1 VNSILLAL
9 AGGMF
14 IYILITRPEIIAILF
29 FTITIADINFEIAG
43 LPLNIRAIIGITL
56 FLRTIIPV
64 KGEKAPPFF
73 SSNAKYIILFL
84 FYGYLVTLAYD
95 LVDYTFIKL
104 TFLTAISV
112 YCGFYYFCKKG
123 DYTYIKISLIL
134 AGIICFADL
143 AYSYVV
149 IGHFPVQRIYLLMLN
164 IPIQYDEQGDII
176 EVINHNFY
184 GLICGMC
191 FVFLINEFINKRN
204 IGKLTLLLPVMFL
217 GVLMS
222 TSRSSLLGIIGISI
236 FLIGRQLRSKESS
249 KKAVKLITLGI
260 AAIFL
265 ALFIFVTVQQV
276 LDLNSEFVEN
286 ITQRMVD
293 EPIAVF
299 NKHMGFNYNAQA
311 LDALEWRGEASSNAF
326 EAFQK
331 LKPVEQL
338 FGIGF
343 WGFVTRNLGRNFLPP
358 HNGLLLLLIENVL
371 VGLFLYSV
379 LIVSIF
385 KDSFKKNIGISPLV
399 TILIFIIIYCVGQN
413 GELTSSIT
421 FLVIVSLIGEN
432 KYNDIRI
439 ENSRNKTDP
448 SLLYLKKVV

>member
-73 SSNAKYIILFL
+73 SSSAKYIILFL

-358 HNGLLLLLIENVL
+358 HNGLLLLLIENGL

>member
-1 VNSILLAL
+1 MNTILLAI

-14 IYILITRPEIIAILF
+14 IYILVTRPEIIAVLF

-43 LPLNIRAIIGITL
+43 LPLNIRAIVGITL

-64 KGEKAPPFF
+64 KGEKPPPFF

-84 FYGYLVTLAYD
+84 FYGFLVTVAYD
-95 LVDYTFIKL
+95 LADFTFIKL
-104 TFLTAISV
+104 TFLTFISV

-134 AGIICFADL
+134 AGLICFADL
-143 AYSYVV
+143 AYSYAV
-149 IGHFPVQRIYLLMLN
+149 IGHFPVQRIYLLILKV
-164 IPIQYDEQGDII
+164 PVQYDEQGEIL

-204 IGKLTLLLPVMFL
+204 IGKLTILLPIMFL

-260 AAIFL
+260 AVIFL
-265 ALFIFVTVQQV
+265 GLFIFVTVQQV

-286 ITQRMVD
+286 ITQRMID

-358 HNGLLLLLIENVL
+358 HNGLLLLLIENGI
-371 VGLFLYSV
+371 VGLCLYSV
-379 LIVSIF
+379 LLISIF

-439 ENSRNKTDP
+439 KNSRNKTDP

>member
-1 VNSILLAL
+1 VNTILLAL

-14 IYILITRPEIIAILF
+14 IYILVTRPEIIAVLF
-29 FTITIADINFEIAG
+29 FTITIADINFEIGG

-56 FLRTIIPV
+56 FLRTIVPV

-73 SSNAKYIILFL
+73 SSSAKYIILFL

-95 LVDYTFIKL
+95 LADFTFIKL
-104 TFLTAISV
+104 TFLTSISV

-123 DYTYIKISLIL
+123 DYTYFKISLVL
-134 AGIICFADL
+134 AGLICFSDL
-143 AYSYVV
+143 AYSYAV
-149 IGHFPVQRIYLLMLN
+149 IGHFPVQRIYLTLLN
-164 IPIQYDEQGDII
+164 IPIQYDEQGEII

-191 FVFLINEFINKRN
+191 FVFLINEFINRRN
-204 IGKLTLLLPVMFL
+204 LGKLTLLLPVMFL

-222 TSRSSLLGIIGISI
+222 TSRSSLLGIIGISV
-236 FLIGRQLRSKESS
+236 FLIGKQLRSKESS
-249 KKAVKLITLGI
+249 KKAVKLITMGI
-260 AAIFL
+260 AVIFL
-265 ALFIFVTVQQV
+265 ALFVFVTVQQV
-276 LDLNSEFVEN
+276 LNLNSEFLEN
-286 ITQRMVD
+286 ITQRMID
-293 EPIAVF
+293 EPVAVF

-331 LKPVEQL
+331 LKPVEQV

-343 WGFVTRNLGRNFLPP
+343 WGFVTRNLGKNFLPP
-358 HNGLLLLLIENVL
+358 HNGLLLLLIENGI
-371 VGLFLYSV
+371 VGLCLYSILV
-379 LIVSIF
+379 ISIF
-385 KDSFKKNIGISPLV
+385 KESFKKNIGISPLV
-399 TILIFIIIYCVGQN
+399 TILIFVIIYCVGQN

-439 ENSRNKTDP
+439 KNSQNKIDP

>member
-1 VNSILLAL
+1 VNIILLAL

-14 IYILITRPEIIAILF
+14 IYILISRPEIIAVLF
-29 FTITIADINFEIAG
+29 FTITIADINFDIGG
-43 LPLNIRAIIGITL
+43 LPLNIRAIVGITL
-56 FLRTIIPV
+56 FLRTIVPV

-73 SSNAKYIILFL
+73 STSAKYILLFL
-84 FYGYLVTLAYD
+84 FYSYLITFAYD

-134 AGIICFADL
+134 AGLICFADL
-143 AYSYVV
+143 AYSYVI
-149 IGHFPVQRIYLLMLN
+149 IGHFPVQRIYLVMLN
-164 IPIQYDEQGDII
+164 IPIQYDEQGEII

-204 IGKLTLLLPVMFL
+204 IGKLTLLLPIMFL

-236 FLIGRQLRSKESS
+236 FLIGRQVTSKESS
-249 KKAVKLITLGI
+249 KKAVKLITMGT
-260 AAIFL
+260 AVIFL
-265 ALFIFVTVQQV
+265 ALFVFVTVQHV
-276 LDLNSEFVEN
+276 LNLNSEFVEN
-286 ITQRMVD
+286 ITQRMID
-293 EPIAVF
+293 EPVAVF

-311 LDALEWRGEASSNAF
+311 LDALEWREEASSNAF
-326 EAFQK
+326 EAFQA

-358 HNGLLLLLIENVL
+358 HNGLLLLLIENGI
-371 VGLFLYSV
+371 VGLFMYTA
-379 LIVSIF
+379 LIISIF
-385 KDSFKKNIGISPLV
+385 SRSFKKNIGISPLV
-399 TILIFIIIYCVGQN
+399 TILIFIIIYCIGQN

-421 FLVIVSLIGEN
+421 FLFIVSLIAEN
-432 KYNDIRI
+432 RYNDMRI
-439 ENSRNKTDP
+439 KNSRAETDP

>member
-1 VNSILLAL
+1 VNTILLAL
-9 AGGMF
+9 AGGIF
-14 IYILITRPEIIAILF
+14 IYILISRPEIIAILF
-29 FTITIADINFEIAG
+29 FTITIADINFEIGG
-43 LPLNIRAIIGITL
+43 LPLNIRAIVGITL
-56 FLRTIIPV
+56 FLRTLVPV

-73 SSNAKYIILFL
+73 SSSAKYIILFL

-95 LVDYTFIKL
+95 LADYTFIKL

-112 YCGFYYFCKKG
+112 YCGYYYFCKKG
-123 DYTYIKISLIL
+123 DYTYFKISLIL
-134 AGIICFADL
+134 AGLICFADL

-149 IGHFPVQRIYLLMLN
+149 VGHFPVQRIYLTLLN

-204 IGKLTLLLPVMFL
+204 LGKLTMLLPIMFL

-249 KKAVKLITLGI
+249 KKAVKLITMGI

-265 ALFIFVTVQQV
+265 ALFVFVAVQQM
-276 LDLNSEFVEN
+276 LNLNSEFVDN
-286 ITQRMVD
+286 ITQRMID
-293 EPIAVF
+293 EPVAVF

-331 LKPVEQL
+331 LKPVEQV

-358 HNGLLLLLIENVL
+358 HNGLLLLLIENGI

-379 LIVSIF
+379 LLFSIF
-385 KDSFKKNIGISPLV
+385 RESFKKNIGISPLV
-399 TILIFIIIYCVGQN
+399 TILIFVIIYCIGQN

-432 KYNDIRI
+432 RYNNIRI
-439 ENSRNKTDP
+439 KDSRNKVDP

>member
-1 VNSILLAL
+1 MNTILLAL
-9 AGGMF
+9 AGGIF
-14 IYILITRPEIIAILF
+14 IYILVTRPEIIAVLF
-29 FTITIADINFEIAG
+29 FTITIADINFEIGG

-56 FLRTIIPV
+56 FIRTIIPV
-64 KGEKAPPFF
+64 KGEKAPPFL
-73 SSNAKYIILFL
+73 SSTAKYIILFL
-84 FYGYLVTLAYD
+84 FYTYLVTLAYD
-95 LVDYTFIKL
+95 LVDFTFIKL
-104 TFLTAISV
+104 IFLTAISV
-112 YCGFYYFCKKG
+112 YCGYYYFCKKG

-134 AGIICFADL
+134 AGLICFADL

-149 IGHFPVQRIYLLMLN
+149 VGHFPVQRIYLVLLN
-164 IPIQYDEQGDII
+164 VPVQYDEQGEIL

-204 IGKLTLLLPVMFL
+204 IGKLIFLLPVMFL

-236 FLIGRQLRSKESS
+236 FLIGRQLTSRESS
-249 KKAVKLITLGI
+249 KKAIKLITMGVS
-260 AAIFL
+260 AIFL

-276 LDLNSEFVEN
+276 LNLKSEFADN
-286 ITQRMVD
+286 ITQRMID
-293 EPIAVF
+293 EPVAVF

-343 WGFVTRNLGRNFLPP
+343 WGYVTRNLGRNFLPP
-358 HNGLLLLLIENVL
+358 HNGLLLLLIESGI
-371 VGLFLYSV
+371 VGLCLYCTL
-379 LIVSIF
+379 LISIF
-385 KDSFKKNIGISPLV
+385 RESFKKNIGISPLV

-432 KYNDIRI
+432 RYNDIRI
-439 ENSRNKTDP
+439 KNSRKKTDP
-448 SLLYLKKVV
+448 SLLYLKKVI

>member
-1 VNSILLAL
+1 MNTILLAI

-14 IYILITRPEIIAILF
+14 IYILITRPEIIAVLF
-29 FTITIADINFEIAG
+29 FTITIADINFEIGG

-56 FLRTIIPV
+56 FLRTIIPA
-64 KGEKAPPFF
+64 KGEKPPPFF
-73 SSNAKYIILFL
+73 SSNAKYILLFL

-112 YCGFYYFCKKG
+112 YCGYYYFCIKG
-123 DYTYIKISLIL
+123 DYTYIKISLLL
-134 AGIICFADL
+134 AGFICFADL
-143 AYSYVV
+143 AYSYAI
-149 IGHFPVQRIYLLMLN
+149 IGHFPVQRIYLLALN
-164 IPIQYDEQGDII
+164 IPVQYDEQGEII

-184 GLICGMC
+184 GLICGMS

-204 IGKLTLLLPVMFL
+204 IGKLTLLLPIMFL

-222 TSRSSLLGIIGISI
+222 TSRSSLLGIIGISV
-236 FLIGRQLRSKESS
+236 FLIGRQLRSRESS
-249 KKAVKLITLGI
+249 KKAVKLITMGI
-260 AAIFL
+260 AVIFL
-265 ALFIFVTVQQV
+265 ALFVFVTVQQV
-276 LDLNSEFVEN
+276 LNLNSEFVEN

-331 LKPVEQL
+331 LKPMEQL

-358 HNGLLLLLIENVL
+358 HNGLLLLLIENGI
-371 VGLFLYSV
+371 VGLCMYSALV
-379 LIVSIF
+379 ISIF
-385 KDSFKKNIGISPLV
+385 KESFKKNIGISPLV

-439 ENSRNKTDP
+439 KNSRNITDP
-448 SLLYLKKVV
+448 SLFYLKKVV

>member
-1 VNSILLAL
+1 
-9 AGGMF
+9 MF
-14 IYILITRPEIIAILF
+14 LYILITRPEIIAVLF
-29 FTITIADINFEIAG
+29 FTITIADINFDIGG
-43 LPLNIRAIIGITL
+43 LPLNIRAIVGITL
-56 FLRTIIPV
+56 FIRTIIPV
-64 KGEKAPPFF
+64 KGEKVPPFLN
-73 SSNAKYIILFL
+73 STAKYIILFL
-84 FYGYLVTLAYD
+84 FYTYMVTLAYD
-95 LVDYTFIKL
+95 LVDYAFIKL
-104 TFLTAISV
+104 IFLTAISV
-112 YCGFYYFCKKG
+112 YCGYYYFCKKG
-123 DYTYIKISLIL
+123 DYTYIKTSLIL
-134 AGIICFADL
+134 AGLICFADL

-149 IGHFPVQRIYLLMLN
+149 VGHFPVQRIYLVMLN
-164 IPIQYDEQGDII
+164 VPVQYDEQGEIL

-204 IGKLTLLLPVMFL
+204 IGKLTLLLPIMFL

-236 FLIGRQLRSKESS
+236 FLIGRQLTSKESS
-249 KKAVKLITLGI
+249 KKAVKLITMGVG
-260 AAIFL
+260 AIFL

-276 LDLNSEFVEN
+276 LNLKSEFADN
-286 ITQRMVD
+286 ITQRMID
-293 EPIAVF
+293 EPVAVF

-331 LKPVEQL
+331 LKPLEQL

-343 WGFVTRNLGRNFLPP
+343 WGYVTRNLGRNFLPP
-358 HNGLLLLLIENVL
+358 HNGLLLLLIESGI
-371 VGLFLYSV
+371 VGLCLYCAL
-379 LIVSIF
+379 LISIF
-385 KDSFKKNIGISPLV
+385 RESFKKNIGISPLV
-399 TILIFIIIYCVGQN
+399 TILIFVIIYCVGQN

-439 ENSRNKTDP
+439 KNSRKKTDP
-448 SLLYLKKVV
+448 SLLYLKKVI

>member
-1 VNSILLAL
+1 
-9 AGGMF
+9 MF
-14 IYILITRPEIIAILF
+14 IYILVTRPEIIAVLF
-29 FTITIADINFEIAG
+29 FTITIADINFEIGG

-56 FLRTIIPV
+56 FIRTIIPV
-64 KGEKAPPFF
+64 KGEKAPPFLN
-73 SSNAKYIILFL
+73 STAKYIILFL
-84 FYGYLVTLAYD
+84 FYTYLVTLAYD
-95 LVDYTFIKL
+95 LVDFTFIKL
-104 TFLTAISV
+104 IFLTAISV
-112 YCGFYYFCKKG
+112 YCGYYYFCKKG

-134 AGIICFADL
+134 AGLICFADL

-149 IGHFPVQRIYLLMLN
+149 VGHFPVQRIYLVLLN
-164 IPIQYDEQGDII
+164 VPVQYDEQGEVL

-204 IGKLTLLLPVMFL
+204 IGKLIFLLPVMFL

-236 FLIGRQLRSKESS
+236 FLIGRQLTSRESS
-249 KKAVKLITLGI
+249 KKAIKLIMMGVG
-260 AAIFL
+260 AIFL

-276 LDLNSEFVEN
+276 LNLKSEFADN
-286 ITQRMVD
+286 ITQRMID
-293 EPIAVF
+293 EPVAVF

-331 LKPVEQL
+331 LKPIEQL

-343 WGFVTRNLGRNFLPP
+343 WGYVSRNLGRNFLPP
-358 HNGLLLLLIENVL
+358 HNGLLLLLIESGL
-371 VGLFLYSV
+371 VGLFLYCTL
-379 LIVSIF
+379 LISIF
-385 KDSFKKNIGISPLV
+385 RESFKKNIGISPLV

-439 ENSRNKTDP
+439 KNSRKKTDP
-448 SLLYLKKVV
+448 SLLYLKKVI

>member
-1 VNSILLAL
+1 VNAILLAL
-9 AGGMF
+9 VGGMF
-14 IYILITRPEIIAILF
+14 IYILITRPEIIAVLF
-29 FTITIADINFEIAG
+29 FTITIADINFEIGG

-56 FLRTIIPV
+56 FIRTIVPV
-64 KGEKAPPFF
+64 KGEKTPPFLN
-73 SSNAKYIILFL
+73 STAKYIILFL
-84 FYGYLVTLAYD
+84 FYTYLVTLAYD
-95 LVDYTFIKL
+95 LVDFTFIKL
-104 TFLTAISV
+104 IFLTAISV
-112 YCGFYYFCKKG
+112 YCGYYYFCKKG

-134 AGIICFADL
+134 AGLICFADL
-143 AYSYVV
+143 VYSYVV
-149 IGHFPVQRIYLLMLN
+149 VGHFPVQRIYLVMLN
-164 IPIQYDEQGDII
+164 IPIQYDEQGEII

-204 IGKLTLLLPVMFL
+204 TGKLILLLPIMFL

-236 FLIGRQLRSKESS
+236 FLIGKQLTSRESS
-249 KKAVKLITLGI
+249 KKAVKLIMMGI
-260 AAIFL
+260 GAIFL

-276 LDLNSEFVEN
+276 LNLKSEFAEN
-286 ITQRMVD
+286 ITQRMID
-293 EPIAVF
+293 EPVAVF

-343 WGFVTRNLGRNFLPP
+343 WGYVTRNLGRNFLPP
-358 HNGLLLLLIENVL
+358 HNGLLLLLIESGI
-371 VGLFLYSV
+371 VGLCLYSV
-379 LIVSIF
+379 LLISIF
-385 KDSFKKNIGISPLV
+385 RESFKKNIGISPLV
-399 TILIFIIIYCVGQN
+399 TILIFVIIYCVGQN

-439 ENSRNKTDP
+439 KNDKRKTDP
-448 SLLYLKKVV
+448 SLLYLKKVI

>member
-1 VNSILLAL
+1 MNSILLAL

-43 LPLNIRAIIGITL
+43 LPLNIRAIIGITF

-64 KGEKAPPFF
+64 KGEKPPPFF
-73 SSNAKYIILFL
+73 SSSAKYIILFL

-358 HNGLLLLLIENVL
+358 HNGLLLLLIENGL

>member
-1 VNSILLAL
+1 VNTILLAL

-14 IYILITRPEIIAILF
+14 IYILISRPEIIAILF
-29 FTITIADINFEIAG
+29 FTITIADINFEISG
-43 LPLNIRAIIGITL
+43 LPLNIRAIVGITL
-56 FLRTIIPV
+56 FLRTIVPV

-73 SSNAKYIILFL
+73 STSAKYILLFL
-84 FYGYLVTLAYD
+84 FYGYLITFAYD

-134 AGIICFADL
+134 AGLICFADL
-143 AYSYVV
+143 AYSYAI
-149 IGHFPVQRIYLLMLN
+149 IGHFPVQRIYLLILN
-164 IPIQYDEQGDII
+164 IPIQYDEQGEII

-204 IGKLTLLLPVMFL
+204 IGKLTLLLPIMFL

-249 KKAVKLITLGI
+249 KKAVKLITMGI
-260 AAIFL
+260 AVIFL
-265 ALFIFVTVQQV
+265 ALFVFVTVQQV
-276 LDLNSEFVEN
+276 LNLNSEFVEN
-286 ITQRMVD
+286 ITQRMID

-358 HNGLLLLLIENVL
+358 HNGLLLLLIENGI
-371 VGLFLYSV
+371 VGLFMYTV
-379 LIVSIF
+379 LIISIF
-385 KDSFKKNIGISPLV
+385 SRSFKKNIGISPLV
-399 TILIFIIIYCVGQN
+399 TILIFIIIYCIGQN

-421 FLVIVSLIGEN
+421 FLFIVSLIGEN
-432 KYNDIRI
+432 RYNDIRI
-439 ENSRNKTDP
+439 KNSRTKTDP

>member
-64 KGEKAPPFF
+64 KGEKPPPFF
-73 SSNAKYIILFL
+73 SSSAKYIILFL

-358 HNGLLLLLIENVL
+358 HNGLLLLLIENGL

>member
-1 VNSILLAL
+1 MNSILLAL

-358 HNGLLLLLIENVL
+358 HNGLLLLLIENGL

>member
-64 KGEKAPPFF
+64 KGEKPPPFF
-73 SSNAKYIILFL
+73 SSSAKYIILFL

-134 AGIICFADL
+134 AGVICFADL

-358 HNGLLLLLIENVL
+358 HNGLLLLLIENGL

>member
-1 VNSILLAL
+1 
-9 AGGMF
+9 MF

-358 HNGLLLLLIENVL
+358 HNGLLLLLIENGL

>member
-358 HNGLLLLLIENVL
+358 HNGLLLLLIENGL

>member
-1 VNSILLAL
+1 
-9 AGGMF
+9 MF

-64 KGEKAPPFF
+64 KGEKPPPFF
-73 SSNAKYIILFL
+73 SSSAKYIILFL

-358 HNGLLLLLIENVL
+358 HNGLLLLLIENGL